1 MNRLIL
7 ILATCLLLV
16 ACNRQPPGLPLQ
28 HAVVTTS
35 PRPVAE
41 FRLLDAAGQDFSR
54 ADLLGHWTILFSGF
68 THCPDVCPTTLGLL
82 RAAEQLLVSGPRHRV
97 VLVTVDPQRDTPE
110 VLLEYL
116 QWFNPAWIGL
126 SGPEAELDRL
136 LTSLQMAHVRVP
148 DGDGGYTMDHASAVV
163 LIDPQAR
170 MVAYWKPPLQAAQLA
185 EDMAAL
191 PAPRTD
197 AGRHLQARGR

>member
-1 MNRLIL
+1 
-7 ILATCLLLV
+7 
-16 ACNRQPPGLPLQ
+16 
-28 HAVVTTS
+28 
-35 PRPVAE
+35 
-41 FRLLDAAGQDFSR
+41 
-54 ADLLGHWTILFSGF
+54 
-68 THCPDVCPTTLGLL
+68 
-82 RAAEQLLVSGPRHRV
+82 
-97 VLVTVDPQRDTPE
+97 VTVDPQRDTPE

-116 QWFNPAWIGL
+116 QWFDPAWIGL
-126 SGPEAELDRL
+126 SGPAAELDRL

-148 DGDGGYTMDHASAVV
+148 DGDGGYTIDHASAVV

-197 AGRHLQARGR
+197 AGRHL